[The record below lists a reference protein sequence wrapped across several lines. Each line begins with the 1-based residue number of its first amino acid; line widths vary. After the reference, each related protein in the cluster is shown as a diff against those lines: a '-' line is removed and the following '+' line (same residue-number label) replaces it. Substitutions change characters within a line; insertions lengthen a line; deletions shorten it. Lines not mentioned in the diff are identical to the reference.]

1 MNLRNQRE
9 LDATRE
15 KLRGLEE
22 QYEAARSRGFAS
34 DDVRQM
40 TLRSLKKLINQLKEE
55 IVRCEAHLA
64 DTARSDS

>member
-1 MNLRNQRE
+1 MILRNQRE

-15 KLRGLEE
+15 KLRGLEG
-22 QYEAARSRGFAS
+22 QYEAARNRAFAS

-55 IVRCEAHLA
+55 IVRCEAHMA
-64 DTARSDS
+64 DERTDG